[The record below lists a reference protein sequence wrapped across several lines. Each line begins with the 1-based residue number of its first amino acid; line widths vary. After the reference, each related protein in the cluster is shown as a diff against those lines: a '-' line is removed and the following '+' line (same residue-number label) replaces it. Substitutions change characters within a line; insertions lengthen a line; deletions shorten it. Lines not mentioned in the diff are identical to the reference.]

1 MKRKKNVILRDIGGE
16 TLLVP
21 IGAKLIDLNGLITLN
36 ETAACL
42 WEMLAQERT
51 EDELSVILAQR
62 FDVNIERARV
72 DVQTF
77 LNEIDKIG
85 VVEW

>member
-62 FDVNIERARV
+62 FYVNIERARV